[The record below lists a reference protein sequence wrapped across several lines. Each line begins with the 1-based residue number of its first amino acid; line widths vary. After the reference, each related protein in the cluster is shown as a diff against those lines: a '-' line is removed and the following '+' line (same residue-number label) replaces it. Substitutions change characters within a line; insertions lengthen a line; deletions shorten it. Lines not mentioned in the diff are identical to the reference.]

1 MAKDTTIALKEQKVQ
16 EIQTKI
22 QESAATVVVKYEG
35 LTVEEFKELRGQLRA
50 EGVEIEVLKNN
61 ISRRAFKACEF
72 EMDEYLVGPTAVA
85 FSKEDVT
92 AAARIIQDYSKKH
105 TAIELK
111 AGTFEGKVADTAMV
125 MELATLPNKDGLLSM
140 LLSVLQAGPR
150 GLAQTLSQVAE
161 SKEQ

>member
-16 EIQTKI
+16 EIQAKI
-22 QESAATVVVKYEG
+22 ADSAATVVVKYDG
-35 LTVEEFKELRGQLRA
+35 LTVEEFKELRSQLRA

-61 ISRRAFKACEF
+61 ISRRAFKANEF
-72 EMDEYLVGPTAVA
+72 DMDEFLVGPTAVA
-85 FSKEDVT
+85 FSNEDVT
-92 AAARIIQDYSKKH
+92 AAARIIKDYSKKH
-105 TAIELK
+105 EAIQLK
-111 AGTFEGKVADTAMV
+111 AGTFEGKIADLEMV
-125 MELATLPNKDGLLSM
+125 TTLATLPNKDGLLSM